1 MEMVALLVS
10 LAIPY
15 LMVKVQPEGYVTQL
29 VFSLSMLIN
38 GMAVMIT
45 GLQVSYDL
53 LLRPLFDP
61 ALSSCQ
67 ALCPYELVAANS
79 PAAAVF
85 MIVMCLGGIGML
97 YTTIVDKKYQVHH

>member
-1 MEMVALLVS
+1 MEMAALLVS

-15 LMVKVQPEGYVTQL
+15 LMVKVQPEGYIAQL
-29 VFSLSMLIN
+29 VFSISMLIN
-38 GMAVMIT
+38 GMAVMLT

-53 LLRPLFDP
+53 LFRPIMDP
-61 ALSSCQ
+61 AIASCQ
-67 ALCPYELVAANS
+67 ALCPYEIVAANS

-97 YTTIVDKKYQVHH
+97 YTTIVDKRYQVHH